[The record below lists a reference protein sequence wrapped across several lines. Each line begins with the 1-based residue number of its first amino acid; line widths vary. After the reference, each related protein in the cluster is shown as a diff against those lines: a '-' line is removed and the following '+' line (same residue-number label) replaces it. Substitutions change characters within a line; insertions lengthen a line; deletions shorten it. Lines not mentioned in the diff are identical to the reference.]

1 MYYVNFVCCVFC
13 RALFIMSKS
22 GFRPPALKDKKKWTE
37 NFQNFVKLSLTK
49 QPKRRPTAD
58 KLLEVSDHFII
69 PQVDMIWYELTVKVC
84 SRSMFIWWWISEVLG
99 GYYLRHVH
107 RLSLIH
113 FVCNWIAPPGP
124 VEGSNSNAGKMDQTW
139 STINLI
145 ASLFV
150 IWNSELCAL

>member
-1 MYYVNFVCCVFC
+1 MSMLTVLVFC

-69 PQVDMIWYELTVKVC
+69 PQVDAT
-84 SRSMFIWWWISEVLG
+84 
-99 GYYLRHVH
+99 
-107 RLSLIH
+107 
-113 FVCNWIAPPGP
+113 
-124 VEGSNSNAGKMDQTW
+124 
-139 STINLI
+139 
-145 ASLFV
+145 
-150 IWNSELCAL
+150 